1 MVVVFGWGRG
11 EAQDH
16 GEVVPIVCPRCH
28 NPVFLHEIRSNK
40 QVSLYFVPLA
50 SYGTD
55 VYLSCPIC
63 RAGAPVDQTH
73 RPAVDSMISATRSF
87 RTGHLPL
94 DAYRIRADGFL
105 RTMGFTS
112 ATVPESIP
120 PYRPTGAPP
129 RPGQGQG
136 PASAPAPAAPG
147 AGPLSAAAA
156 TPSVAIRITDLAKL
170 HADGILTDD
179 EFAAAK
185 SRLLET

>member
-11 EAQDH
+11 DAQDH

-28 NPVFLHEIRSNK
+28 NAVFLHEIRSNK

-63 RAGAPVDQTH
+63 RAGAPVEQVH
-73 RPAVDSMISATRSF
+73 RPAVDSMITATRSF
-87 RTGHLPL
+87 RTGHLPVE
-94 DAYRIRADGFL
+94 AYRARADGFL

-112 ATVPESIP
+112 AAVPESIP

-129 RPGQGQG
+129 LPAQAQQTVPGQAVS
-136 PASAPAPAAPG
+136 PPRASHR
-147 AGPLSAAAA
+147 
-156 TPSVAIRITDLAKL
+156 VADRLADLAKL

-185 SRLLET
+185 ARLLEP